1 MIQANR
7 PLCGRL
13 SVGYRDVLAPGLGRR
28 SLQRLP
34 LCRSPEPGFVEG
46 QNLVIEYRSAEEHL
60 DRLPALVADL
70 MRRPAEVI
78 VGNTPFGAR
87 NDDGAIEPVR

>member
-1 MIQANR
+1 
-7 PLCGRL
+7 
-13 SVGYRDVLAPGLGRR
+13 
-28 SLQRLP
+28 LQRFHYVVRGD
-34 LCRSPEPGFVEG
+34 CRWGTPAWREPGFVEG
-46 QNLVIEYRSAEEHL
+46 QNVVIEYRSAEEHF

-87 NDDGAIEPVR
+87 NDDGAKATDG